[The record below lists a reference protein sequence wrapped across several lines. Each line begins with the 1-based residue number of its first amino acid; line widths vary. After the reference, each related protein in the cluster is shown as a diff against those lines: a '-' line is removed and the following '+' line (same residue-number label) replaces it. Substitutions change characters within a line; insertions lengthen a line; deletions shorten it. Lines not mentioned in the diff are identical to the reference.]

1 MRSSRP
7 SLLRGR
13 DAGAAGLALLLGL
26 AALIIAACASGTA
39 SPSGGI
45 TVSDAWVRAV
55 PGGTADTA
63 AYMTITNSAGSADR
77 LTMVTSPGIGSLEM
91 MSSTTDSSGMSGM
104 NMVDGIDI
112 PAGGT
117 VSLAPGGL
125 HIMVIDMSGPL
136 NVGDQLELN
145 LTFEKGGTVKVMAE
159 VRQG

>member
-1 MRSSRP
+1 
-7 SLLRGR
+7 
-13 DAGAAGLALLLGL
+13 
-26 AALIIAACASGTA
+26 
-39 SPSGGI
+39 
-45 TVSDAWVRAV
+45 
-55 PGGTADTA
+55 
-63 AYMTITNSAGSADR
+63 MTITNSAGSADR